1 MKTAQ
6 RRLLLGGLLA
16 VTVILIVM
24 APPPEDETVVLVDR
38 PARTAASAE
47 RSVALKAERTSES
60 ARKYRVDVPAIFAPT
75 DWSPPRRV
83 AAAPIAKPTEQ
94 PVEPQIPP
102 VPFRVL
108 GRFVENGVPGM
119 FVQLNDRTL
128 VARAG
133 DFIGDLYRV
142 ESVSDRT
149 MTVVYLPLKVTQTVN
164 AGAAP

>member
-1 MKTAQ
+1 MKAAQ
-6 RRLLLGGLLA
+6 RKVLLGGLLA

-24 APPPEDETVVLVDR
+24 APPAEDETVGVVDR
-38 PARTAASAE
+38 SARAETMAGRAAVLEQE
-47 RSVALKAERTSES
+47 RATES
-60 ARKYRVDVPAIFAPT
+60 ARKYRVDVPAVFAPT

-83 AAAPIAKPTEQ
+83 SAAPAAMPVEQ
-94 PVEPQIPP
+94 PVEPQVPP

-119 FVQLNDRTL
+119 FVQLNERTL

-142 ESVSDRT
+142 ESVSDQT
-149 MTVVYLPLKVTQTVN
+149 MTVVYLPLKATQTVN